1 MSDRIFKWIDSDQ
14 DGLISDKDFFTF
26 VNVLWGSYPQLT
38 REKKVAAGG
47 FESLIKAKMI
57 YDFFRAMG
65 CKYLL
70 DSDKWHKAV
79 STGVLKLQIE
89 KSANLE

>member
-1 MSDRIFKWIDSDQ
+1 M
-14 DGLISDKDFFTF
+14 
-26 VNVLWGSYPQLT
+26 
-38 REKKVAAGG
+38 AAGG